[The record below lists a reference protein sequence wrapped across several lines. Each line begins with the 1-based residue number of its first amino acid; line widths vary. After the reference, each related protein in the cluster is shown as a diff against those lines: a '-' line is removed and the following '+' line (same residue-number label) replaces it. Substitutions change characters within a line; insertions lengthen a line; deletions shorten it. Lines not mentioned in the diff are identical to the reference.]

1 MSSFWTT
8 KFLTNKVRNRIQ
20 AEKTNSDLDALYA
33 GEKCRLLLLV
43 TTAKEPIVFFLF
55 VTNDKV
61 ILFSLVVLFSRIK
74 RNTYEH
80 FARNFYS
87 SLHDGTSKKTSKVPN
102 SFVVLSQ
109 LLTCTKNFKFILLV
123 RRIVLQ
129 ITKMNHLFGI
139 MHS

>member
-1 MSSFWTT
+1 MPYS
-8 KFLTNKVRNRIQ
+8 
-20 AEKTNSDLDALYA
+20 LYA

-87 SLHDGTSKKTSKVPN
+87 SLHDGTSKKTFQSSKQFS
-102 SFVVLSQ
+102 SFVTIVNLH
-109 LLTCTKNFKFILLV
+109 KKF
-123 RRIVLQ
+123 
-129 ITKMNHLFGI
+129 
-139 MHS
+139 